1 VTLLVKQY
9 PGGRASGFLHSLVPG
24 DSVRFLATLKGFNW
38 TTNKF
43 PAITLIAGGAGITP
57 VYQLIQGILSNPED
71 KTRINLVFGVNTD
84 QDVLLKRQF
93 DDWTAQYPGRFKATF
108 TVSKP
113 ESNSPYRKGYVD
125 RELLESVMGRKQADD
140 TKVFVCGPPAMEEAL
155 VGKRGKGGVL
165 QELGYTKDM
174 IHKF

>member
-1 VTLLVKQY
+1 MKQY
-9 PGGRASGFLHSLVPG
+9 PNGRASGFLHSLMPG
-24 DSVRFLATLKGFNW
+24 DSVRFLATLKGYAW
-38 TTNKF
+38 TPNKF
-43 PAITLIAGGAGITP
+43 PSITLIAGGAGITP

-71 KTRINLVFGVNTD
+71 KTRIQLVYGVNTD
-84 QDVLLKRQF
+84 QDALLKRQF
-93 DDWTAQYPGRFKATF
+93 EDWEIQYPGRFKATF

-113 ESNSPYRKGYVD
+113 VDNSPYRKGYVD
-125 RELLESVMGRKQADD
+125 RALLENLMGQKKAGDD